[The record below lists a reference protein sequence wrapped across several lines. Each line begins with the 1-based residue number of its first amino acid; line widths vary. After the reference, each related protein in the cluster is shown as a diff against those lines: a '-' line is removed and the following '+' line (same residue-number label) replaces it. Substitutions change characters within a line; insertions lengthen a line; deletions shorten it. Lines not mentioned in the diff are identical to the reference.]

1 MTRLLIVGGVAAG
14 MKAAATARRQDA
26 GLDIVVLQDEADVS
40 YSACGLP
47 YHLADSAAIPRQ
59 SLVARTV
66 ERFRADNIDL
76 RVRHRVEAVD
86 LAARR
91 ATVNDIAAARD
102 EVIAFDR
109 IIFAT
114 GARPITPPM
123 HVAKGAIPVVTLR
136 SFLDADRLHQLT
148 PSLSR
153 AVIIG
158 GGYVGLE
165 MAETFRS
172 LGIAVTIIEAMPRL
186 LTGFDPVVSEAV
198 VAHLDSRGIKVCTD
212 ARIFAVTPKGIE
224 LQGGGLLG
232 ADLVL
237 VATGVRP
244 RVDLMVVA
252 GVSLGTTGAVAVT
265 ERMQT
270 SIEGVYAAGDCAES
284 RHIVSNKPVWY
295 PLGDVAN
302 RQGRV
307 AGINA
312 SGGEAR
318 FPGVLGTAIFRVF
331 DLVVARTGLSFA
343 QARDAGFAPER
354 IAIKAPSRAR
364 YMSASRPIELVL
376 TVDRGNAR
384 ILGAEVFGA
393 DAVDKCIDILATATW
408 AGLTVDSVADLDL
421 AYAPPFS
428 PVLPP
433 VHVAAEVA
441 RKRLA
446 VPPAFQQG
454 D

>member
-1 MTRLLIVGGVAAG
+1 MPSSTSSYCKTKPTYRIRLAGFLI
-14 MKAAATARRQDA
+14 TWR
-26 GLDIVVLQDEADVS
+26 I
-40 YSACGLP
+40 
-47 YHLADSAAIPRQ
+47 SAAIPRE
-59 SLVARTV
+59 SLIARTV
-66 ERFRADNIDL
+66 ERFRADKIDL

-102 EVIAFDR
+102 EVIAFDQ

-123 HVAKGAIPVVTLR
+123 HLAKGAIPVVTLR
-136 SFLDADRLHQLT
+136 SFLDADRLRQLMS
-148 PSLSR
+148 SLSR

-172 LGIAVTIIEAMPRL
+172 FGIAVTIIEAMPRL
-186 LTGFDPVVSEAV
+186 LTGFDRAVGEAV
-198 VAHLDSRGIKVCTD
+198 VTHVASHEIKVCTD
-212 ARIFAVTPKGIE
+212 ARIFEVTPKGIE
-224 LQGGGLLG
+224 LQGGGLIE

-252 GVSLGTTGAVAVT
+252 GISLGTTGAVAVD

-270 SIEGVYAAGDCAES
+270 DIEGAYAAGDCVES
-284 RHIVSNKPVWY
+284 HHIVSNKPVWY

-307 AGINA
+307 AGINV

-331 DLVVARTGLSFA
+331 DLVVARTGLSLA
-343 QARDAGFAPER
+343 QARDAGFTAER
-354 IAIKAPSRAR
+354 VAIKAPSRAR
-364 YMSASRPIELVL
+364 YMSASRPIEVIL

-384 ILGAEVFGA
+384 ILGAEVFGT

-408 AGLTVDSVADLDL
+408 AGLTVHSLADLDL
-421 AYAPPFS
+421 AYAPLFS

-441 RKRLA
+441 RKQLTTLLA
-446 VPPAFQQG
+446 VQHP